1 MSITRHLL
9 QQFKTEARP
18 VIERMLA
25 DAEVITAMRE
35 AFTAQGGDW
44 GSLKALIKAEVQ
56 DDQSDTGE
64 RKKLRKVIDRSATT
78 VEYADLLNMNE
89 ENNIRDEAA

>member
-1 MSITRHLL
+1 MITRQIL
-9 QQFKTEARP
+9 QQFKDEARP
-18 VIERMLA
+18 VIERQLD
-25 DAEVITAMRE
+25 DALVISAMRE

-44 GSLKALIKAEVQ
+44 GSLKALIKAECQ
-56 DDQSDTGE
+56 DDQAEGE

-89 ENNIRDEAA
+89 ENFIREAAE

>member
-1 MSITRHLL
+1 MAITSRLLL
-9 QQFKTEARP
+9 QFKAEARP
-18 VIERMLA
+18 VIERQLA
-25 DAEVITAMRE
+25 DADIIAAMRE

-56 DDQSDTGE
+56 DDQGEGE

-78 VEYADLLNMNE
+78 VEYAELLNMNE
-89 ENNIRDEAA
+89 ENFIREAAE